1 MLFLGAWGKDDLWKK
16 PEGKNLV
23 TLSFQQNAVKYNF
36 FQLCVQLNETL
47 SVLQCLKNV
56 GKTPQKYDHQRH
68 RILNLLKSFRKKM
81 GCISTV
87 LLNPLWVGISYL
99 GLCSAISRTLWP
111 NITTGMA
118 SSVPLSPYQF
128 FSSQS
133 LVTLFTVF
141 YPEME
146 FLDISVTKD
155 SIALCYSQSLPLANF
170 KKAILYSGFKN
181 SYKKSAKQEN
191 WLYLWV
197 AFCRTGKWG

>member
-1 MLFLGAWGKDDLWKK
+1 
-16 PEGKNLV
+16 
-23 TLSFQQNAVKYNF
+23 
-36 FQLCVQLNETL
+36 
-47 SVLQCLKNV
+47 
-56 GKTPQKYDHQRH
+56 
-68 RILNLLKSFRKKM
+68 
-81 GCISTV
+81 
-87 LLNPLWVGISYL
+87 
-99 GLCSAISRTLWP
+99 
-111 NITTGMA
+111 MA

-191 WLYLWV
+191 
-197 AFCRTGKWG
+197 